1 MFYTISN
8 PIGSSLIIMKHGY
21 QNAGQDGQELHV
33 FLVAVPL
40 MVVPDKKV
48 MGICIKP
55 IIPFDK
61 GKLVLGSP

>member
-1 MFYTISN
+1 M
-8 PIGSSLIIMKHGY
+8 MHGY